1 MLNNVM
7 CKPEVLKTQEL
18 FTKANVLYC
27 NFKKSKPD
35 SQQNLLRYFSG
46 RYPLLH
52 QVSWSSAGCF
62 LCNLADK
69 QMSLET
75 YLHIS
80 SFLRKGIK
88 T

>member
-52 QVSWSSAGCF
+52 QVS
-62 LCNLADK
+62 
-69 QMSLET
+69 
-75 YLHIS
+75 
-80 SFLRKGIK
+80 
-88 T
+88 